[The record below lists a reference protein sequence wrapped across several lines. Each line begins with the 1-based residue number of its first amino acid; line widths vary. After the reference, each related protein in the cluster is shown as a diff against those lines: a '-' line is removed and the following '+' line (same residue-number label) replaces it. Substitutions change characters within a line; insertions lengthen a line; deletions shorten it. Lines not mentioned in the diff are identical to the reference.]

1 MIYKQIFNHIKV
13 LIPKISETEMIAL
26 RSGSVS
32 IDRDIFK
39 GKVSLP
45 NKKNRPFI
53 FDNKKV
59 DELLDKYNSDN
70 IYPNNPEIWEYLGI
84 NGFFSFIIPKEYGGN
99 KMSVEEMSNIL
110 TKITSHNPSLGVSV
124 MVPNSLGPAE
134 LIYNYGT
141 TNQKDKYLS
150 GLANGKYIPCFGL
163 TGPNNGSDAL
173 GSIDRGVLVKKDG
186 KIKIKLSINKRYI
199 TLAPIANLIGIAFH
213 LDDPEGLLKNGKEGI
228 SVALIESNHKGLIK
242 NTKHNPLNVGFP
254 NGTLKGE
261 LYIDLHEIIG
271 GEENIGLG
279 WNMLMECLA
288 AGRGICLPATANA
301 TAKVATY
308 GIYNY
313 SLHRKQFGIPLIKMQ
328 AIQDKLIDMFYQTWI
343 IQSSIG
349 LTNELLDSGEKPAVL
364 SAIMKQQTTER
375 ARYVLNNAMDIHA
388 GSSICIGYSNFL
400 EKFYRSAPIGITVEG
415 SNTLTKNLIIFG
427 QGLNKSHPHI
437 SNILDSINNNNLDDF
452 KEHFNKI
459 TYDSINNYLSTFNP
473 TLNRIDKQTIHF
485 ATISNFVALNGGN
498 LKQQQYLSG
507 DMADILS
514 NIYLAYSVKW
524 YEENYKISNIFSDYC
539 IDRLLDENQII
550 LNRVLDN
557 LGVYKLPLYHI
568 SKHIIPNK
576 INDKK
581 KIINEIINNEKI
593 IDSIKQNI
601 HTKNN
606 VLDDLE
612 MLNKQSGTEYNNLLD
627 KVINVGEYPIK

>member
-1 MIYKQIFNHIKV
+1 MIYKQIFNHIKS

-45 NKKNRPFI
+45 NKMNRPFI

-70 IYPNNPEIWEYLGI
+70 IYPNNPEIWEYLGN

-141 TNQKDKYLS
+141 INQKDKYLS

-313 SLHRKQFGIPLIKMQ
+313 SLH
-328 AIQDKLIDMFYQTWI
+328 
-343 IQSSIG
+343 
-349 LTNELLDSGEKPAVL
+349 
-364 SAIMKQQTTER
+364 
-375 ARYVLNNAMDIHA
+375 
-388 GSSICIGYSNFL
+388 
-400 EKFYRSAPIGITVEG
+400 
-415 SNTLTKNLIIFG
+415 
-427 QGLNKSHPHI
+427 
-437 SNILDSINNNNLDDF
+437 
-452 KEHFNKI
+452 
-459 TYDSINNYLSTFNP
+459 
-473 TLNRIDKQTIHF
+473 
-485 ATISNFVALNGGN
+485 
-498 LKQQQYLSG
+498 
-507 DMADILS
+507 
-514 NIYLAYSVKW
+514 
-524 YEENYKISNIFSDYC
+524 
-539 IDRLLDENQII
+539 
-550 LNRVLDN
+550 
-557 LGVYKLPLYHI
+557 
-568 SKHIIPNK
+568 
-576 INDKK
+576 
-581 KIINEIINNEKI
+581 
-593 IDSIKQNI
+593 
-601 HTKNN
+601 
-606 VLDDLE
+606 
-612 MLNKQSGTEYNNLLD
+612 
-627 KVINVGEYPIK
+627 